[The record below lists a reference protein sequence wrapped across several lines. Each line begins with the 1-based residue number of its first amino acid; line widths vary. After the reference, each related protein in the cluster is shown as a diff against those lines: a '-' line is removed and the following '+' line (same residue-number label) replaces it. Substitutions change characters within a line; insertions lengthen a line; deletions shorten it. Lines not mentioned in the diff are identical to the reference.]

1 MNNREACIIINLLSG
16 IGNAKFNSMIE
27 ALGSPQNIF
36 SASLS
41 DLCNIKG
48 IGKSLSEQII
58 NWGKNVNL
66 SKELNLSERGGVDL
80 VTILD
85 EKYPEQLKEIPDP
98 PLCLYCRGELK
109 CDFNRAIGVVGSRR
123 LTTYGREIADSLST
137 QLSYA
142 GWTVIS
148 GLAYGIDAV
157 AHKAV
162 VNAKGHTIAVLGGGL
177 ARLHPQSHAELAR
190 EIIDNGGCIISEF
203 PMEFSP
209 TRQSFPMRNRIIS
222 GLSKGILVIE
232 AGTKS
237 GALITAK
244 FALEHNR
251 QIFAV
256 PGRINSP
263 MSQGCNKLIKNGA
276 KLVENIDDIIDEF
289 EFLPG
294 FTGELS
300 IDDNNDSGFEN
311 KCTVM
316 LTDCS
321 EEEKLIINCIQNEE
335 KSVDMISMET
345 ELPIWKLL
353 AKLQQLTFKKIIKEL
368 PGKLYILKS

>member
-16 IGNAKFNSMIE
+16 VGYTKFSSMVE
-27 ALGSPQNIF
+27 TLGSPQNIF
-36 SASLS
+36 TASIS

-48 IGKSLSEQII
+48 IGKSLSEKIK
-58 NWGKNVNL
+58 NWENSVDL
-66 SKELNLSERGGVDL
+66 SKELNFIERGGVNL
-80 VTILD
+80 ITILD

-109 CDFNRAIGVVGSRR
+109 CNFDTSIGVVGSRR
-123 LTTYGREIADSLST
+123 LTTYGREIADSLSS
-137 QLSYA
+137 QLAYA
-142 GWTVIS
+142 GWSVIS

-177 ARLHPQSHAELAR
+177 ARLHPQAHAELAR
-190 EIIDNGGCIISEF
+190 EIIDTGGSVISEF
-203 PMEFSP
+203 PMEFTP

-222 GLSKGILVIE
+222 GLSKGVLVIE

-237 GALITAK
+237 GALITAN

-251 QIFAV
+251 QVFAV

-263 MSQGCNKLIKNGA
+263 MSQGCNKLIKSGA
-276 KLVENIDDIIDEF
+276 KLVENVDDIVDEF

-294 FTGELS
+294 IFDELKTKNS
-300 IDDNNDSGFEN
+300 DENFEN
-311 KCTVM
+311 KYDLKIEN
-316 LTDCS
+316 LTED
-321 EEEKLIINCIQNEE
+321 EKLIINCIENEE
-335 KSVDMISMET
+335 KSVDIISMET

-353 AKLQQLTFKKIIKEL
+353 ALLQQLTFKKVIKEL
-368 PGKLYILKS
+368 PGKIYILKS